1 VPDHEPLTPCPLHG
15 GEYSVG
21 CDWCRLGK
29 SAAVRSALHDWLS
42 LFLRPREPGVVVRGF
57 AILRTVGTAL
67 LLEADVGPTV
77 TGPRYRRFLVR
88 PDGRVLE
95 IISRR

>member
-1 VPDHEPLTPCPLHG
+1 MPNREPLTPCPLHG
-15 GEYSVG
+15 GEYSFA
-21 CDWCRLGK
+21 CDWCLLGK
-29 SAAVRSALHDWLS
+29 SAAVRSKVSDWLS
-42 LFLRPREPGVVVRGF
+42 LVLRPREPQVVIRGF
-57 AILRTVGTAL
+57 AILRAVGDAL

-95 IISRR
+95 IVKGR